1 MSGRMPKPT
10 RDSPSPVNEIH
21 IDVVSDDDSYL
32 EKGGPTPI
40 PDVNSPPLARPTAKR
55 RDSNNDDLYQSPCP
69 KRWATE
75 DEEILEDI
83 NMKLPPVKPF
93 YPRSNKMGIFSS
105 KQQPGLYNAY
115 APHLKRLV
123 PQVPDDDDDS
133 DDMNFEITEGKQ
145 FQEGIEFAEGSSD
158 DDDEEDMD
166 DEDLDQSVIGSEV
179 PFIED
184 EVDVIETKTTRNGG
198 DAMLIESGKNLIIN

>member
-10 RDSPSPVNEIH
+10 RDSSSPGNEIH
-21 IDVVSDDDSYL
+21 IDVVDDDDDNYIERRST
-32 EKGGPTPI
+32 TPI
-40 PDVNSPPLARPTAKR
+40 LDVNSPPLARPTAKR
-55 RDSNNDDLYQSPCP
+55 RDSNNDDLHQSPRP
-69 KRWATE
+69 KRWAIE
-75 DEEILEDI
+75 DEEILDEI
-83 NMKLPPVKPF
+83 NIPPIKPF
-93 YPRSNKMGIFSS
+93 YPRANKMGIFSS
-105 KQQPGLYNAY
+105 KQHSLYNAY

-133 DDMNFEITEGKQ
+133 DEMNFEITEGKP
-145 FQEGIEFAEGSSD
+145 FQEGIEFTENSSD

-184 EVDVIETKTTRNGG
+184 EVDVIETKS
-198 DAMLIESGKNLIIN
+198 LF